1 MGFQAAVWSVPGS
14 PDGHALALRAGAQ
27 AGRPEPGE
35 QVQGGQTSSRT
46 GRRRETGSMPEAS
59 PPRTAGLRA
68 PGASAHCCL
77 GSSVL
82 ASRLHTSSCPLPL
95 RYPKCPHLLKVAKL
109 EVQTRVFWSFLSH
122 RSLNRTGTNT
132 HSFPCT
138 KFALDRHLLSEQ
150 GAEMAFVVTKML
162 LLTQDDAGGCRAVA
176 GQRAR
181 MLAQGPSGRPLALSR
196 LAEEGT
202 VSWALAR
209 SLACLDTW
217 ERLSE
222 QC

>member
-1 MGFQAAVWSVPGS
+1 
-14 PDGHALALRAGAQ
+14 
-27 AGRPEPGE
+27 
-35 QVQGGQTSSRT
+35 
-46 GRRRETGSMPEAS
+46 
-59 PPRTAGLRA
+59 
-68 PGASAHCCL
+68 
-77 GSSVL
+77 
-82 ASRLHTSSCPLPL
+82 
-95 RYPKCPHLLKVAKL
+95 
-109 EVQTRVFWSFLSH
+109 
-122 RSLNRTGTNT
+122 
-132 HSFPCT
+132 
-138 KFALDRHLLSEQ
+138 
-150 GAEMAFVVTKML
+150 MAFVVTKML

-181 MLAQGPSGRPLALSR
+181 MLAQGPLGRPLALSR